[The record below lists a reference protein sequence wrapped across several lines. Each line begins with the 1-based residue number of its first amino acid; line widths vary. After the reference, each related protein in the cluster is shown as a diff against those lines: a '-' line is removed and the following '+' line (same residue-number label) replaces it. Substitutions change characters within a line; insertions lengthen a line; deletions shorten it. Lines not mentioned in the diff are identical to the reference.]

1 MSTLEDHQHGE
12 DSLALRRA
20 LNKVPEISIYF
31 WVTKILTT
39 GMGEAASDYL
49 QHQIGRTVAIS
60 VTAVAL
66 AAALIWQVTR
76 RTYST
81 WIYWLAVVMVSVWGT
96 MAADD
101 LRHALHI
108 PLWGTSLFYA
118 VLVALI
124 FSAWYLTERTLS
136 VHTIN
141 TSRRESFYWAT
152 VLATFALGTAV
163 GDWTADTLHLGYLGS
178 GILFFALILIPAAV
192 HWITRR
198 GAVLWFWVAYV
209 LTRPLG
215 ASFADWFDAPPRRH
229 GLGLG
234 TGPVALVST
243 LMIIGLV
250 SYLAVSRRDR
260 PSAAL
265 DHTG

>member
-1 MSTLEDHQHGE
+1 MSTLSDQQDER
-12 DSLALRRA
+12 SLATL
-20 LNKVPEISIYF
+20 LTKVPEITLLF
-31 WVTKILTT
+31 WITKILTT

-49 QHQIGRTVAIS
+49 QHQLGRGVAIS
-60 VTAVAL
+60 LAGVAL
-66 AAALIWQVTR
+66 AGALAWQLTR
-76 RTYST
+76 SRYETVS
-81 WIYWLAVVMVSVWGT
+81 YWLAVALVSVWGT

-101 LRHALHI
+101 LRHALHL

-124 FSAWYLTERTLS
+124 FVGWYRTERTLS

-163 GDWTADTLHLGYLGS
+163 GDWTADSLHLGYLGS
-178 GILFFALILIPAAV
+178 GLLFLGLILVPAVV
-192 HWITRR
+192 HRITGR

-215 ASFADWFDAPPRRH
+215 ASFADWLDAPARRH

-243 LMIIGLV
+243 LVIVALV
-250 SYLAVSRRDR
+250 GYLVISRRDR
-260 PSAAL
+260 PAGHPGQVS
-265 DHTG
+265 